1 MENEIRIVIADDHPV
16 FRHGLRQII
25 ESDRNLKVVAEADD
39 GEAALSHIQNHKPHV
54 VVLDIDMPKMDGF
67 ETVRAIKQQGLQV
80 KIIFLSMHK
89 KEFMFNEA
97 LDLGIDGYILK
108 DSAIIE
114 IVNSI
119 KSVAAGQPY
128 ISPALSKHLLNR
140 GSRTS
145 AFEQTKPGVANLTPT
160 ERRILKLI
168 AEAKT
173 SKQIGEELCL
183 SHRTIENHRAHI
195 CEKLNLQGSH
205 ALVKF
210 AFDHKSEI

>member
-25 ESDRNLKVVAEADD
+25 ESDRHLKIVAEADD
-39 GEAALSHIQNHKPHV
+39 GEVALLQIQTHKPDV
-54 VVLDIDMPKMDGF
+54 VVLDLDMPKMDGF
-67 ETVRAIKQQGLQV
+67 DVVRALKEQGVQV
-80 KIIFLSMHK
+80 KIIYLSMHK
-89 KEFMFNEA
+89 KEFMFNA
-97 LDLGIDGYILK
+97 AMDLGVDGYILK

-114 IVNSI
+114 IVSSI

-140 GSRTS
+140 SSHATS
-145 AFEQTKPGVANLTPT
+145 FEQTKPGVHNLTPT

-173 SKQIGEELCL
+173 SKEIGNELCL
-183 SHRTIENHRAHI
+183 SHRTIENHRARI

>member
-1 MENEIRIVIADDHPV
+1 MENEIRVVIADDHPV

-25 ESDRNLKVVAEADD
+25 ESDKSLKIVAEADD
-39 GEAALSHIQNHKPHV
+39 GEAALSQIQNHKPDV

-114 IVNSI
+114 IVSSI

-140 GSRTS
+140 GSRTA
-145 AFEQTKPGVANLTPT
+145 AFEQTKPGVGNLTPT

-173 SKQIGEELCL
+173 SKEIGDELCL

-205 ALVKF
+205 ALIKF